1 MSDIEWV
8 FASSEPAEEFAQLHF
23 YSIKKQQGDRTIEF
37 RITVHEYGER
47 NQLKMRFFAQADKQ
61 LNQKIAPFFP
71 FGWGDSLLEALRE
84 CVASIRRF
92 PYQGE

>member
-8 FASSEPAEEFAQLHF
+8 FASTEPAEELAQLHF

-37 RITVHEYGER
+37 RITVHEYGDR
-47 NQLKMRFFAQADKQ
+47 NQQKMRFFAQADKQ
-61 LNQKIAPFFP
+61 LNQETAAFVP

-84 CVASIRRF
+84 CVACIRRF
-92 PYQGE
+92 PYQDQ